1 MADYYSL
8 LSRAVQGLDKSTN
21 DARRAL
27 YERVRTVMMEQL
39 HTQQPTL
46 SDLVKQQLA
55 LEEAIKKV
63 EAEEDHKERSL
74 VPSRPSL
81 KVVKGLLEGD
91 RPEQVGKERELTAR
105 ALGGEAGR
113 NEKALNANKLPTDG
127 HTLFLACES
136 IRQEAGGRLTIIGA
150 VTSGD
155 IVVPSGTQLVT
166 LTSLAFLFV
175 FRDGQGTFPASF
187 SLVAPSGQTLVD
199 QHKLPNSVKVP
210 GDLIINIA
218 PFETKELG
226 QFRAVARL
234 ADQDYVRTFGLGQAP
249 RH

>member
-8 LSRAVQGLDKSTN
+8 LSRAVQGLDKSTS

-27 YERVRTVMMEQL
+27 YDRVRTVMMEQL
-39 HTQQPTL
+39 HSQQPTL

-63 EAEEDHKERSL
+63 EAEEDRKERSL
-74 VPSRPSL
+74 VPGHPPLRMVKRP
-81 KVVKGLLEGD
+81 
-91 RPEQVGKERELTAR
+91 PEERERAEHVGKERELAAR
-105 ALGGEAGR
+105 ALADRVER
-113 NEKALNANKLPTDG
+113 HEQALNANRLPTDG
-127 HTLFLACES
+127 RALFLACES

-155 IVVPSGTQLVT
+155 MLVPSGTQLVT
-166 LTSLAFLFV
+166 LASLAFLFV
-175 FRDGQGTFPASF
+175 FRDGQGTFPGSF
-187 SLVAPSGQTLVD
+187 SLMAPSGQTLVD

-210 GDLIINIA
+210 GDLVVNIA

-226 QFRAVARL
+226 EFRAVARL
-234 ADQDYVRTFGLGQAP
+234 ADQDFVRTFGLAQA
-249 RH
+249 RK